1 MVYAKKSRFTSKRRA
16 PVRRTYRKRTA
27 AAPRYAKST
36 RLASKRLSSGVQWK
50 STLYG
55 DDIALQGGTTNTYFL
70 ATNLV
75 SNIPKYRND
84 PTATATQANL
94 DQART
99 SDKLFLKGFKAS
111 LGVNNKSTY
120 ATALRVVLIRSIS
133 LLEVPSS
140 NSSNWVESLDGGA
153 TTPSTEMQSH
163 MTERLNGDLV
173 RNKRKDIIFDKRF
186 LLGGTATL
194 DRSAQQAKHF
204 FVPCNHTCVFE
215 SKGDSTSATHLRT
228 GQYYLMMWLVN
239 HDEANGGYT
248 NIHYD
253 INAVWAQA

>member
-16 PVRRTYRKRTA
+16 PVRRAYRKRTTTA
-27 AAPRYAKST
+27 SRYPKAS

-55 DDIALQGGTTNTYFL
+55 DDLALQGGTSNTYHL
-70 ATNLV
+70 NSNIV
-75 SNIPKYRND
+75 STIPKYRND

-99 SDKLFLKGFKAS
+99 SDKLFLKGFKVS
-111 LGVNNKSTY
+111 LGMNNKSSY
-120 ATALRVVLIRSIS
+120 ATAVRVVLIRSIS

-140 NSSNWVESLDGGA
+140 NTSNWCEALDGGS
-153 TTPSTEMQSH
+153 TYPSTEMQSH

-173 RNKRKDIIFDKRF
+173 RNKRKDIIFDKRI
-186 LLGGTATL
+186 LLGATGTL
-194 DRSAQQAKHF
+194 DRSGQASRHF

-215 SKGDSTSATHLRT
+215 SKGDSTNSTHLRT
-228 GQYYLMMWLVN
+228 GQYYLMIWLVN

-248 NIHYD
+248 LIHYD